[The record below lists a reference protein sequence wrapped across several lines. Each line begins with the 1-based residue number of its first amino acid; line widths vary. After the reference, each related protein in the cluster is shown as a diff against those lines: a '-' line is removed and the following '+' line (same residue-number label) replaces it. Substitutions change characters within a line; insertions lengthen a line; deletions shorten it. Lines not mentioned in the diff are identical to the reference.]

1 MTATELVA
9 GGRSAEPDVAPL
21 TPVLRRGRVRRA
33 IAMLGPAF
41 VAAMAYVDPGNFA
54 TNISAGS
61 QYGYALVWVVVLA
74 NLMAMPV
81 QYCSA
86 KIGIVTGRSLP
97 EVCATRYGKPVRW
110 LLWAQAELVAMATD
124 LAEFLGAAIGL
135 NLLFG
140 LPMMAAGLV
149 TAVAAFVVLGLQ
161 SRGYR
166 PFERA
171 IVALLLLVMG
181 GFAYQLLDIGPSVS
195 DAAGGLLP
203 SLPGTDAVFL
213 TVGII
218 GATVMPH
225 VVYLHSALTSNR
237 LRPADDSERRRAL
250 RFERWDVRI
259 ALGLAGV
266 INLTM
271 LVVAAKLFHGSGTAV
286 DSIELAHSE
295 FGRLAGG
302 GAALAFAVA
311 LLASGVASSSV
322 GTYAG
327 QVVMAGF
334 IRVRIPILVRR
345 LATMLPSLAVLWIGW
360 NTTDVLNLSQVC
372 LSFGIPFALIPLIA
386 ICRDRR
392 VMGTFVNPRWLTA
405 VMVGIAALIIG
416 LNGVLIVSQFA

>member
-1 MTATELVA
+1 M
-9 GGRSAEPDVAPL
+9 
-21 TPVLRRGRVRRA
+21 RRA
-33 IAMLGPAF
+33 IAMFGPAF

-61 QYGYALVWVVVLA
+61 HYGYALVWVVVLA

-86 KIGIVTGRSLP
+86 KIGIVAGKSLP

-140 LPMMAAGLV
+140 LPMLAAGLV

-166 PFERA
+166 SFERA
-171 IVALLLLVMG
+171 IVALLVLVMG
-181 GFAYQLLDIGPSVS
+181 GFVYQLFDIGPSVS

-203 SLPGTDAVFL
+203 TLPGTGAVFL
-213 TVGII
+213 AVGII

-237 LRPADDSERRRAL
+237 LRPADDAERHRAL

-266 INLTM
+266 INLAM
-271 LVVAAKLFHGSGTAV
+271 LVVAAKLFHGSGVSV

-334 IRVRIPILVRR
+334 IRVRIPLLARR
-345 LATMLPSLAVLWIGW
+345 LATMVPSLVVLWIGW
-360 NTTDVLNLSQVC
+360 NTIDVLTMSQVC
-372 LSFGIPFALIPLIA
+372 LSFGIPFALVPLIA
-386 ICRDRR
+386 VCRDRR
-392 VMGTFVNPRWLTA
+392 VMGRFVNPRWLTA
-405 VMVGIAALIIG
+405 VMVGIATVIIG
-416 LNGVLIVSQFA
+416 LNGVLLASQLA